1 MLRSLLFAIMV
12 VLIVGSPDGFGRAS
26 AQDAPVPK
34 EFFDS
39 RRQTGDKIRYCLNM
53 SSALVE
59 FDRAIGQEIAQALF
73 LEPQFFEVVVPST
86 PYPLDYR
93 LDMTDEDL
101 FIFMN
106 KRCDAF
112 LGFSISPD
120 DIPEW
125 VTMTRPYH
133 STKFKLA
140 FVQKGQMR
148 LIDLAPA
155 SPVGAV
161 MGSSA
166 DAALRIWLSNPN
178 SKTLRRL
185 PYPDNQLLIERLRD
199 GTLSGALIW
208 EPAAYIATH
217 GKPEAE
223 GLFLFADV
231 PFALGSVDFGVAIR
245 TNELFLRTQLDMAI
259 DSLISDGTI
268 ERLRSRFG
276 LPPDPAK

>member
-1 MLRSLLFAIMV
+1 
-12 VLIVGSPDGFGRAS
+12 
-26 AQDAPVPK
+26 
-34 EFFDS
+34 
-39 RRQTGDKIRYCLNM
+39 
-53 SSALVE
+53 
-59 FDRAIGQEIAQALF
+59 
-73 LEPQFFEVVVPST
+73 
-86 PYPLDYR
+86 
-93 LDMTDEDL
+93 
-101 FIFMN
+101 
-106 KRCDAF
+106 
-112 LGFSISPD
+112 
-120 DIPEW
+120 
-125 VTMTRPYH
+125 
-133 STKFKLA
+133 
-140 FVQKGQMR
+140 
-148 LIDLAPA
+148 
-155 SPVGAV
+155 